1 MRNILTVPVTDK
13 TLDDLV
19 DTLNYI
25 GYLQGH
31 RTRAVADELT
41 EDEVRALLAVS
52 VELSAVVACYEMRT
66 ATKLTDVLVEAV
78 REREAR
84 DSIPNIRGVGM
95 RIYRPQREKS
105 PADANVDRLL
115 GRVDALDEDDMDLD
129 CACGCDDD
137 CGLD

>member
-1 MRNILTVPVTDK
+1 MRDILTVAVTDK

-66 ATKLTDVLVEAV
+66 ATELTDVLTEAV

-95 RIYRPQREKS
+95 RIYRPNKKS

-115 GRVDALDEDDMDLD
+115 GRVDALDDPLDLD
-129 CACGCDDD
+129 CDCGCDDD